1 MESGETIEKLT
12 SSDITSGKET
22 SNNAR
27 EYEILRKKYEGMV
40 NKERILKEEIRD
52 LKEQVSK
59 R

>member
-1 MESGETIEKLT
+1 MESGETIEKPT

-27 EYEILRKKYEGMV
+27 EHDILRKKYESMV